1 MEESG
6 TPKKG
11 RLAYIDI
18 AKGILIILVVI
29 GHTIKGSVFV
39 TKAMIQI
46 INAFHMPAFFI
57 ISGFLANEAK
67 LIDQKFWGYVKKRAI
82 RLLIPY
88 VVFEVLGGLW
98 QMLIMGS
105 HAVNLTG
112 IIYSILTV
120 HCHVGAD
127 WFLIALFVSEILLY
141 WTVKVKNHI
150 WYLVVITAAFL
161 TAFYLPEHNWLM
173 ANIRRVAASFAFILI
188 GMYVKKLFTY
198 ESGIMFVLASVGLV
212 AGAFINTGT
221 ASIALRLF
229 QNPILFVCCGIC
241 GTYAVFYVS
250 KRITKYKYAAGF
262 LEQCGRA
269 SLIIMGTHQNV
280 LIPFNVFLGNWMSF
294 SVKAAVLALT
304 AIVEIPTIYLCK
316 KFLPSWVGEKKQ
328 KNAPVA

>member
-112 IIYSILTV
+112 IST
-120 HCHVGAD
+120 
-127 WFLIALFVSEILLY
+127 LL
-141 WTVKVKNHI
+141 
-150 WYLVVITAAFL
+150 
-161 TAFYLPEHNWLM
+161 
-173 ANIRRVAASFAFILI
+173 
-188 GMYVKKLFTY
+188 
-198 ESGIMFVLASVGLV
+198 
-212 AGAFINTGT
+212 
-221 ASIALRLF
+221 
-229 QNPILFVCCGIC
+229 
-241 GTYAVFYVS
+241 
-250 KRITKYKYAAGF
+250 
-262 LEQCGRA
+262 
-269 SLIIMGTHQNV
+269 
-280 LIPFNVFLGNWMSF
+280 
-294 SVKAAVLALT
+294 
-304 AIVEIPTIYLCK
+304 
-316 KFLPSWVGEKKQ
+316 
-328 KNAPVA
+328 